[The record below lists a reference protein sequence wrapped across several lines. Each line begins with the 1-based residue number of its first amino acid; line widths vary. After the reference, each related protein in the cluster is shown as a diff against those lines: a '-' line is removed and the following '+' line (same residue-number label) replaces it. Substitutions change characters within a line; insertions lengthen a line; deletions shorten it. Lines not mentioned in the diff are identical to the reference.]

1 MKYKLITMAATFTL
15 PGTGDAGVMDAGVMD
30 ARVMDAEDTDSTKK

>member
-1 MKYKLITMAATFTL
+1 MKYKLITMAATIML
-15 PGTGDAGVMDAGVMD
+15 PGRDAEVMDAGVMD